1 MKAAHFDDAAANVTV
16 LFERVL
22 HDDVAGM
29 RIASHGGD
37 TRFKRE
43 FRAVGH
49 QKRCCAAVLGAF
61 CRHNAVHD
69 AVDFVFCL
77 PRAVINFV
85 VCRLVAH
92 IHGGTCKNI
101 VFVIYH
107 NTADFILNVLTQGVF
122 VRVAVLPLIDAER
135 PQRSFRVF
143 QHLKQ
148 IGQVTELCISDLH
161 FLSSFPVLPRRIC
174 KKIPCAR
181 YKYEHIQNYT
191 IFCLPFQGKTCIILK
206 YAVKYV
212 PRTEKAKAVGI
223 YRGICERTGLR
234 GETP

>member
-1 MKAAHFDDAAANVTV
+1 MLAGACVCCALFQNFFIGKAVCAVRKVNDAAANVTV

-43 FRAVGH
+43 LRAVGH
-49 QKRCCAAVLGAF
+49 QKRCRAALLRMI
-61 CRHNAVHD
+61 CRHNAVH
-69 AVDFVFCL
+69 AQNL
-77 PRAVINFV
+77 Q
-85 VCRLVAH
+85 
-92 IHGGTCKNI
+92 K
-101 VFVIYH
+101 
-107 NTADFILNVLTQGVF
+107 IL
-122 VRVAVLPLIDAER
+122 
-135 PQRSFRVF
+135 
-143 QHLKQ
+143 
-148 IGQVTELCISDLH
+148 
-161 FLSSFPVLPRRIC
+161 
-174 KKIPCAR
+174 CAR

-234 GETP
+234 GGSP